1 MSEKALHTPCTSV
14 RPYLKEGSLVH
25 VWIGTPKQSM
35 DAVSNYSSSVCFG
48 GYLLVHG
55 CKFLVLPT
63 SNLALLE
70 EVHGGEILCNC
81 CATCQRYG
89 TVTQQRTVPTAH

>member
-35 DAVSNYSSSVCFG
+35 DAVVSFFDLFYSEAVPVVITVVVYASEVTFWYTAASSSF
-48 GYLLVHG
+48 
-55 CKFLVLPT
+55 
-63 SNLALLE
+63 
-70 EVHGGEILCNC
+70 
-81 CATCQRYG
+81 CQ
-89 TVTQQRTVPTAH
+89 HLI